1 MAFTCRVVVVLML
14 VLWWTPLPA
23 AAQLRPAA
31 PEGAPAVPEIASEPQ
46 GFVAEPVAIKRVA
59 IFSDRHFSSGERTSG
74 FYPDIK
80 NMIPG
85 SGWIGGG
92 PGYRQWYAK
101 DSVFLDASAGM
112 SSNGYKSAQARVELP
127 KFARSRIALGSQI
140 KWQDF
145 TEIDFYG
152 EGPESAESNLTEYRL
167 RSTNVVG
174 YATLRPVRWVG
185 IGATLGWLT
194 PSILDSTLVAGEQ
207 PSFVHSEASISA
219 DTRDFPGRP
228 TGGVLLRAAMANYSD
243 RDAGSFSFRRYEA
256 EGAHFLPLSSSRIVV
271 ALRGWLV
278 ASDTDAGQAVPFY
291 LAPSLGGNNSLR
303 GYSDYRFHDRN
314 LLLLNIETRVALMTH
329 MDAALFFDAGNVAAR
344 VDDLD
349 LGRQSYGAG
358 VRFHTR
364 RMTFGRV
371 DVARSDEGWRAIFS
385 LCDPLNL
392 ARISRR
398 TATAPFFP

>member
-1 MAFTCRVVVVLML
+1 MALTCRVVVVLTF
-14 VLWWTPLPA
+14 VLWWPPLPA

-31 PEGAPAVPEIASEPQ
+31 AESTPAIHEIASEPQ
-46 GFVAEPVAIKRVA
+46 GFLSEPVAIKRVA
-59 IFSDRHFSSGERTSG
+59 IFADRHFSSGERTSG

-127 KFARSRIALGSQI
+127 KVARSRLALGSQI

-145 TEIDFYG
+145 TDIAFYG
-152 EGPESAESNLTEYRL
+152 EGPESEESNLTEYRL

-174 YATLRPVRWVG
+174 YATLRPARWVG

-194 PSILDSTLVAGEQ
+194 PSILDSAFVAGEQ
-207 PSFVHSEASISA
+207 PSFVHGEASITA
-219 DTRDFPGRP
+219 DTRDFPGHP

-278 ASDTDAGQAVPFY
+278 ASDTDTGQAVPFY
-291 LAPSLGGNNSLR
+291 LEPSLGGNNSLR

-314 LLLLNIETRVALMTH
+314 LLLLNIETRLALMTH
-329 MDAALFFDAGNVAAR
+329 IDAALFFDAGNVAAR
-344 VDDLD
+344 IDDLD
-349 LGRQSYGAG
+349 LGRRSFGAG

-364 RMTFGRV
+364 RTTFARV

-385 LCDPLNL
+385 LSDPLNL